1 MATAVLLKDE
11 LKAAW
16 SNLRRFKMAS
26 LQDRLRQQI
35 KERKAKKVKSDLNN
49 EVMKAE
55 KQNKK
60 NAGLKVY
67 GKINKTLE
75 KKLKKRGLSD
85 AEIKKLK
92 KQDVDNKGSFGA
104 KVKNKRTY
112 FRDDKPTTSKSKSA
126 PRAVDKGGRLSARGS
141 EGYKPTKTNMGP
153 NMSKVN
159 KPDTKGPVAKRL
171 ARAKAKKPG
180 PSGPTMTS
188 MKAPSTGPKPR
199 NKDPKVDLKKRG
211 PSGPSMTGFKKGG
224 RIDGCATRGLT
235 RAKRSR

>member
-1 MATAVLLKDE
+1 
-11 LKAAW
+11 
-16 SNLRRFKMAS
+16 MAS

-159 KPDTKGPVAKRL
+159 KPTK
-171 ARAKAKKPG
+171 AKAKKSEAKKPEAKKFDR
-180 PSGPTMTS
+180 
-188 MKAPSTGPKPR
+188 MKAAR
-199 NKDPKVDLKKRG
+199 NQMKSARA
-211 PSGPSMTGFKKGG
+211 SMGFKKGG
-224 RIDGCATRGLT
+224 SIDGCATKGHT

>member
-1 MATAVLLKDE
+1 
-11 LKAAW
+11 
-16 SNLRRFKMAS
+16 MAS

-60 NAGLKVY
+60 NAGLRVY

-75 KKLKKRGLSD
+75 KKLKKRGLTD
-85 AEIKKLK
+85 AEIKRLK
-92 KQDVDNKGSFGA
+92 KQSVDNKGQFGA
-104 KVKNKRTY
+104 NVKNKRTF
-112 FRDDKPTTSKSKSA
+112 FRDDKASKAKSTTSKSKSA

-141 EGYKPTKTNMGP
+141 EGFKPTKTNMGP
-153 NMSKVN
+153 NMGKVN
-159 KPDTKGPVAKRL
+159 KPAKP
-171 ARAKAKKPG
+171 RAKKVDLKKRG

-199 NKDPKVDLKKRG
+199 NKDPKVNLKKRG
-211 PSGPSMTGFKKGG
+211 PSRPSMMGFRKGG
-224 RIDGCATRGLT
+224 SIDGCAKRGLT

>member
-1 MATAVLLKDE
+1 
-11 LKAAW
+11 
-16 SNLRRFKMAS
+16 MAS
-26 LQDRLRQQI
+26 LQDRLRKQI

-159 KPDTKGPVAKRL
+159 KPTK
-171 ARAKAKKPG
+171 AKAKKSEAKKPEAKKFDR
-180 PSGPTMTS
+180 
-188 MKAPSTGPKPR
+188 MKAAR
-199 NKDPKVDLKKRG
+199 NQMKSARA
-211 PSGPSMTGFKKGG
+211 SMGFKKGG
-224 RIDGCATRGLT
+224 SIDGCATKGHT

>member
-1 MATAVLLKDE
+1 
-11 LKAAW
+11 
-16 SNLRRFKMAS
+16 MAS

-60 NAGLKVY
+60 NAGLRVY

-85 AEIKKLK
+85 AEIKRLK
-92 KQDVDNKGSFGA
+92 KQDVDNKGRFGA
-104 KVKNKRTY
+104 NVKKLRTF
-112 FRDDKPTTSKSKSA
+112 FRDDKSA
-126 PRAVDKGGRLSARGS
+126 APKPG
-141 EGYKPTKTNMGP
+141 KPTNTKIGP

-159 KPDTKGPVAKRL
+159 KPAPKPGKPTNTKIGPNMAKVNKPTPKP
-171 ARAKAKKPG
+171 KANSTRRG
-180 PSGPTMTS
+180 PSGPMMTS

-199 NKDPKVDLKKRG
+199 NKDKKVDLKKRG
-211 PSGPSMTGFKKGG
+211 PSRPSMTGFKSGGKVRGDGICRKGKTKG
-224 RIDGCATRGLT
+224 RMV
-235 RAKRSR
+235 

>member
-1 MATAVLLKDE
+1 
-11 LKAAW
+11 
-16 SNLRRFKMAS
+16 MAS

-85 AEIKKLK
+85 AEIKRLK
-92 KQDVDNKGSFGA
+92 KQDVDNKGRFGA
-104 KVKNKRTY
+104 NVKKKRTF

-153 NMSKVN
+153 NMAKVN
-159 KPDTKGPVAKRL
+159 KPDTP
-171 ARAKAKKPG
+171 RAKKVDLKKRG

-199 NKDPKVDLKKRG
+199 NKDPKVNLKKRG
-211 PSGPSMTGFKKGG
+211 PSRPSMMGFRKGG
-224 RIDGCATRGLT
+224 SIDGCAKRGLT
-235 RAKRSR
+235 RAKGSK

>member
-1 MATAVLLKDE
+1 
-11 LKAAW
+11 
-16 SNLRRFKMAS
+16 MAS

-67 GKINKTLE
+67 GKINKTTE
-75 KKLKKRGLSD
+75 KKLKKKGLTD

-92 KQDVDNKGSFGA
+92 KQDVDGKGRFGA
-104 KVKNKRTY
+104 NAKKKKTF

-126 PRAVDKGGRLSARGS
+126 PKAVDKGGRLSARGS
-141 EGYKPTKTNMGP
+141 EGYKPTDTKMGP
-153 NMSKVN
+153 NMGKVN
-159 KPDTKGPVAKRL
+159 KPAKP
-171 ARAKAKKPG
+171 RAKKVDLKKRG

-188 MKAPSTGPKPR
+188 MGAPSTGPKPR

-211 PSGPSMTGFKKGG
+211 PSRPSMTGFKKGG
-224 RIDGCATRGLT
+224 KIDGCATRGLT

>member
-1 MATAVLLKDE
+1 MLLKDE
-11 LKAAW
+11 LKAVW
-16 SNLRRFKMAS
+16 SNLRRIKMAS

-159 KPDTKGPVAKRL
+159 KPDTEGPVAK
-171 ARAKAKKPG
+171 ARAKAKKAG

-199 NKDPKVDLKKRG
+199 NKDPKQDRKKSARNQMK
-211 PSGPSMTGFKKGG
+211 SARASMGFKKGG
-224 RIDGCATRGLT
+224 SIDGCATKGHT

>member
-1 MATAVLLKDE
+1 
-11 LKAAW
+11 
-16 SNLRRFKMAS
+16 MAS

-60 NAGLKVY
+60 NAGLRVY
-67 GKINKTLE
+67 GKINKTTE
-75 KKLKKRGLSD
+75 KKLKKKGLTD

-92 KQDVDNKGSFGA
+92 KKDVDNKGSFGA
-104 KVKNKRTY
+104 KAKNKRTY
-112 FRDDKPTTSKSKSA
+112 FRDDKSTASKSKSTASKSKSTASKSKSKSGPRMTSMKA
-126 PRAVDKGGRLSARGS
+126 PSTGPKPRNKDPKVDLK
-141 EGYKPTKTNMGP
+141 
-153 NMSKVN
+153 
-159 KPDTKGPVAKRL
+159 KR
-171 ARAKAKKPG
+171 G

-211 PSGPSMTGFKKGG
+211 PSRPSMTGFKKGG
-224 RIDGCATRGLT
+224 RIDGCAIKGHTK
-235 RAKRSR
+235 AKRAR

>member
-1 MATAVLLKDE
+1 
-11 LKAAW
+11 
-16 SNLRRFKMAS
+16 MAS

-153 NMSKVN
+153 NMSEVN
-159 KPDTKGPVAKRL
+159 KPTK
-171 ARAKAKKPG
+171 AKAKKFDR
-180 PSGPTMTS
+180 
-188 MKAPSTGPKPR
+188 MKAAR
-199 NKDPKVDLKKRG
+199 NQMKSARA
-211 PSGPSMTGFKKGG
+211 SMGFKKGG
-224 RIDGCATRGLT
+224 SIDGCATKGHT

>member
-1 MATAVLLKDE
+1 
-11 LKAAW
+11 
-16 SNLRRFKMAS
+16 MAS

-60 NAGLKVY
+60 NAGLRVY

-75 KKLKKRGLSD
+75 KKLKKRGLTD
-85 AEIKKLK
+85 AEIKRLK
-92 KQDVDNKGSFGA
+92 KQDVDGKGRFGA
-104 KVKNKRTY
+104 NVKKKRTF
-112 FRDDKPTTSKSKSA
+112 FRDDKPTTSKSKSKSKSA

-141 EGYKPTKTNMGP
+141 EGFKPTKTNMGP
-153 NMSKVN
+153 NMGKVN
-159 KPDTKGPVAKRL
+159 KPAKP
-171 ARAKAKKPG
+171 RAKKVDLKKRG

-199 NKDPKVDLKKRG
+199 NKDPKVNLKKRG
-211 PSGPSMTGFKKGG
+211 PSRPSMMGFRKGG
-224 RIDGCATRGLT
+224 SIDGCAKRGLT